1 LFLKRLDLSGF
12 KSFAPH
18 TTTELQPGIVVVVG
32 PNGSGKSNIADGVR
46 WVLGEQS
53 AKAVRAR
60 KAEEVI
66 FAGSATRQP
75 LGMAEASLVL
85 DNADGSLPIEFAE
98 VRVTR
103 RLYRSGDSEYL
114 LNGARV
120 RLRDITQLLLHAGL
134 SPDSYTV
141 IGQGSIDELILQ
153 RPEERRIAFE
163 SAADIRRHQ
172 LRLNETRSRLT
183 STETNLVRVQDVL
196 AELAPHVRRLKT
208 QADRAARAESF
219 RAELHELLV
228 RYYRLRLLQT
238 TRDRDHADRQ
248 LHLATQAAERAEADT
263 LASEQALGQVDATLA
278 ALDEQLAV
286 LRPRAGSYRVQS
298 AATERALAVTRERA
312 AGLQD
317 RRAAAESE
325 FDRLE
330 SQLQRLDAERAA
342 HAGDAELQA
351 DELES
356 AGGLDEARERVS
368 ALTATLQTARAE
380 RERAIAA
387 RITAQQRVETVERQL
402 AELERDLHALEAT
415 VAVEEARAADRGAR
429 LRTLESQLEQLE
441 QDETALRTRQA
452 ATQAALDEA
461 SERHATRSE
470 AERTTAEALRE
481 ANQQADRLQ
490 GAIAALGAPKP
501 ADLDQAHMPPRWRE
515 LLADLPVLGLAGE
528 LATRIQPIERL
539 LAGYQQRIVVLPD
552 DAGARE
558 AHRRLAAIASAAAA
572 WAVLSLDGLLLTP
585 GGETPLEAAD
595 EGSGL
600 ADWRRQVREL
610 EAELASAERARTDA
624 EQAHIAAAHEREAA
638 AEADRAAREASNAA
652 TADLEQR
659 QRTRRIVESELHDLR
674 AEQQRGAAELQQHA
688 DRYAQVTA
696 RVDDMRRE
704 LGAAHNERAQ
714 RVEQAQQY
722 DAQVA
727 ALQEQLNQ
735 TRTALAALEAKNAQ
749 RQVERV
755 AQEVLRER
763 IESEITETQRSLEAT
778 GQTREQL
785 SEQVD
790 ESTQREAQL
799 VEELQATLLELAPME
814 EQLSTAEAR
823 RVDLLA
829 QLRSEEGRLTD
840 RRAIERTV
848 REDREGR
855 HVHAQRAADELER
868 LNAEIDETAELESET
883 RGGAAWA
890 EQLRLGLADTTIDA
904 QPTIDLD
911 ALRRRITVLQRELRA
926 IGGVADSVVDE
937 FRELSER
944 HDFLN
949 NQSGDL
955 QVAMAE
961 LQQAAAELEAHMR
974 ERFST
979 IFWATQEAFQEC
991 FARLFGGGEA
1001 RLVLT
1006 EPDDLLRSGVDI
1018 VARPP
1023 GKKLQGLLSLSGGER
1038 ALTIVALLFG
1048 LLRVNPTPFCV
1059 LDEVDAALDEAN
1071 VQRFANLLADF
1082 ARGIQFVVVTHN
1094 RATMDRADALY
1105 GVSMDADG
1113 ISRIFSI
1120 KPSEVA
1126 RDTRS

>member
-1 LFLKRLDLSGF
+1 MFLKRLDLAGF

-32 PNGSGKSNIADGVR
+32 PNGSGKSNIADAVR

-60 KAEEVI
+60 KPEEVI

-85 DNADGSLPIEFAE
+85 DNSDGSLPIEFGD

-103 RLYRSGDSEYL
+103 RLYRSGESEYL

-172 LRLNETRSRLT
+172 LRLNETRSRMT
-183 STETNLVRVQDVL
+183 STESNLVRVHDVI

-208 QADRAARAESF
+208 QADRAARADAF
-219 RAELHELLV
+219 RAELHDLLL
-228 RYYRLRLLQT
+228 RFYRLRL
-238 TRDRDHADRQ
+238 TRAKHENEQAARQ
-248 LHLATQAAERAEADT
+248 LQLASEAADSAETDT
-263 LASEQALGQVDATLA
+263 IASEQALAQLDTALE
-278 ALDEQLAV
+278 ALDDQLAV
-286 LRPRAGSYRVQS
+286 LRPRAASYREQS

-312 AGLQD
+312 AGLQE
-317 RRAAAESE
+317 RRAAAEADLE
-325 FDRLE
+325 RLS
-330 SQLQRLDAERAA
+330 SQVQRLLAEQAA
-342 HAGDAELQA
+342 HAAGVEEEAQA
-351 DELES
+351 VDH
-356 AGGLDEARERVS
+356 AGSHED
-368 ALTATLQTARAE
+368 ARARLAQLQPALDAAMAQREHAVAE
-380 RERAIAA
+380 RTA
-387 RITAQQRVETVERQL
+387 AQQRVASTESQL
-402 AELERDLHALEAT
+402 AQLERELHAVEAAE
-415 VAVEEARAADRGAR
+415 AVEQARAADRAAR
-429 LRTLESQLEQLE
+429 LLALETQLAELTRDQTTLGEQ
-441 QDETALRTRQA
+441 AQA
-452 ATQAALDEA
+452 ARATVEQA
-461 SERHATRSE
+461 SERHARASE
-470 AERTTAEALRE
+470 AERAAAEALRD
-481 ANQQADRLQ
+481 ASQLADRLQ
-490 GAIAALGAPKP
+490 GAIGALGIPRETEAAQMPKEWHAALTG
-501 ADLDQAHMPPRWRE
+501 
-515 LLADLPVLGLAGE
+515 LPVVGLAGE
-528 LATRIQPIERL
+528 LASRIQPIDRL
-539 LAGYQQRIVVLPD
+539 LRAYLHRIVVLRD

-558 AHRRLAAIASAAAA
+558 AHRRLAAALTGGAPV
-572 WAVLSLDGLLLTP
+572 WAVLSLDGLMLTP

-600 ADWRRQVREL
+600 ADWRRQVRQL
-610 EAELASAERARTDA
+610 EAELAAAESARTNA
-624 EQAHIAAAHEREAA
+624 THEHAAAATEREAA
-638 AEADRAAREASNAA
+638 AAADRAARDALNAA
-652 TADLEQR
+652 TAELDQR
-659 QRTRRIVESELHDLR
+659 LRTRRIVDSELLDLR
-674 AEQQRGAAELQQHA
+674 AEQHRGAAALDQRSTE
-688 DRYAQVTA
+688 RTT
-696 RVDDMRRE
+696 
-704 LGAAHNERAQ
+704 LGARADSVRAELARAHSQREQSLERSHEH
-714 RVEQAQQY
+714 EQT
-722 DAQVA
+722 VA

-735 TRTALAALEAKNAQ
+735 AHADMVALEAAQVQ

-755 AQEVLRER
+755 AQEALRER
-763 IESEITETQRSLEAT
+763 IVAEIAAAEANRALTTHTLDLMTVQVTESL
-778 GQTREQL
+778 
-785 SEQVD
+785 D
-790 ESTQREAQL
+790 REAQL
-799 VEELQATLLELAPME
+799 MTELQATLLELAPME
-814 EQLSTAEAR
+814 EEFAQAE
-823 RVDLLA
+823 L
-829 QLRSEEGRLTD
+829 
-840 RRAIERTV
+840 RRAEVVSNRRGEEALLMERRGAERLA
-848 REDREGR
+848 REDREES

-868 LNAEIDETAELESET
+868 LNAEIAETAELESET
-883 RGGAAWA
+883 TGGAEWA
-890 EQLRLGLADTTIDA
+890 EQLRLGLLAPDSA
-904 QPTIDLD
+904 APAEQAVDLD

-926 IGGVADSVVDE
+926 VGGVAESVVDE

-944 HDFLN
+944 HDFLA

-955 QVAMAE
+955 QAAMAE
-961 LQQAAAELEAHMR
+961 LQHAATELEAHMR
-974 ERFST
+974 ERFSAV
-979 IFWATQEAFQEC
+979 FEATQQAFQEC
-991 FARLFGGGEA
+991 FTQLFGGGEA

-1006 EPDDLLRSGVDI
+1006 EPDDLLRTGVDI

-1113 ISRIFSI
+1113 ISKIFSI
-1120 KPSEVA
+1120 RPQAVA
-1126 RDTRS
+1126 SLA